1 MQLSFAIQWIQIL
14 THLLYK
20 SGNSN
25 PSTSGERFAFVVLKR
40 ERILLA
46 QPEQQQE

>member
-1 MQLSFAIQWIQIL
+1 VQISFAIHWIQIL

-25 PSTSGERFAFVVLKR
+25 PSTSGEQFACVVLDAEK
-40 ERILLA
+40 ILLA
-46 QPEQQQE
+46 QPEQQQD